1 MPNATMSLLLPFT
14 THGLRTTAPEPE
26 LLRRLARTKAV
37 LFDWDGVFNDGFK
50 DAEGGSPFGEVGRMG
65 VNLLRFALWLRNGH
79 LPKAAVITGQHNP
92 FAERFAE
99 RERLH
104 GLYMGFANKPD
115 AFDAFLAKHDLEADE
130 VAFVFDD
137 AIDLPVAA
145 RCGFRVLIGS
155 AATAWFVEQ
164 VVERGEADL
173 VTANSGGQ
181 NGLREA
187 TDALIAL
194 LGSGPE
200 VIAHR
205 AGFTETYRRYLAE
218 RQAVEP
224 VFVRNTR

>member
-1 MPNATMSLLLPFT
+1 MNVLKPFIDG
-14 THGLRTTAPEPE
+14 GLRVIGSEKE

-50 DAEGGSPFGEVGRMG
+50 DAEGGSPFGEVGSMG
-65 VNLLRFALWLRNGH
+65 VNLLRFALWLRNGS

-92 FAERFAE
+92 FAERLAQ
-99 RERLH
+99 RERFH
-104 GLYMGFANKPD
+104 DVYMGFANKPD
-115 AFDAFLAKHDLEADE
+115 AFDAFLAKHGLEADE

-155 AATAWFVEQ
+155 PVTAWFVEQ
-164 VVERGEADL
+164 VVARGEADL
-173 VTANSGGQ
+173 VTANSGGN

-187 TDALIAL
+187 TDALIVL
-194 LGSGPE
+194 LGNGPE

-205 AGFTETYRRYLAE
+205 AGFTGTYQRYLAE

-224 VFVRNTR
+224 ILVRNVR